1 MVLGDAFPLNVD
13 RRGAQDFAR
22 ALTPSLVLLPDH
34 LLLLQLI
41 QRELAPE
48 LRPMLRA
55 AVWDVL
61 TLFARI
67 CPGAAGAQSLG
78 VGHHRSSWSIRRVTR
93 WGKGGCK
100 PNRPRHRREVRPRFR
115 RRWIDSSGLP
125 GRIGLGQNGIRG
137 QLDRIA
143 LLLFFR
149 SARAPS
155 GSWRSFATARG

>member
-55 AVWDVL
+55 AVRERFV
-61 TLFARI
+61 ASI
-67 CPGAAGAQSLG
+67 CLRCQSLMA
-78 VGHHRSSWSIRRVTR
+78 
-93 WGKGGCK
+93 GG
-100 PNRPRHRREVRPRFR
+100 E
-115 RRWIDSSGLP
+115 G
-125 GRIGLGQNGIRG
+125 
-137 QLDRIA
+137 
-143 LLLFFR
+143 
-149 SARAPS
+149 
-155 GSWRSFATARG
+155 